1 MPMFFLD
8 KRAQVICN
16 ELKKEAVHQ
25 KVALSSWEMKKG
37 NFVTPA
43 DALAD
48 PSPFTP
54 FDGRTMHWYG
64 PDEHYWFRADMTV
77 PESFDGKTLVFHL
90 RTQIEEWDDAKNPQF
105 LLFVDGE
112 VSQGMDMNH
121 REVLI
126 TRSAKAGQTY
136 HIELQSY
143 TGTLHAEFSL
153 IAEISGIL

>member
-16 ELKKEAVHQ
+16 ELKKESVHQ

-90 RTQIEEWDDAKNPQF
+90 RTRSK
-105 LLFVDGE
+105 
-112 VSQGMDMNH
+112 SGMMP
-121 REVLI
+121 RI
-126 TRSAKAGQTY
+126 RS
-136 HIELQSY
+136 SC
-143 TGTLHAEFSL
+143 SL
-153 IAEISGIL
+153 WTVKSPRAWI